1 MTFLVT
7 VAFVLNYIAAANE
20 NYRVEYSNLNSKD
33 IYQQRIYV
41 KVSANEEMVVVSTAK
56 GSIANI
62 QSNHY
67 ITHVDDVEVFS
78 GNMDAFFAGGNRKAM
93 IPVLDDSDFMEDGKR
108 LLGFIK
114 VKSLSQQE
122 HNRRF
127 SISLRLGDGKRNS
140 LDTVRNEAVHYPG
153 FSSPEHWSG
162 GCVR

>member
-7 VAFVLNYIAAANE
+7 IAFVLHYIAAANE
-20 NYRVEYSNLNSKD
+20 VYQVQYSNLNSKD
-33 IYQQRIYV
+33 IYQQQIYV
-41 KVSANEEMVVVSTAK
+41 KVSANEEIVVVSTAE

-78 GNMDAFFAGGNRKAM
+78 GNLSAFFTSGNLKAM
-93 IPVLDDSDFMEDGKR
+93 IPMLDDSDFVEDGRR

-122 HNRRF
+122 GNRRF
-127 SISLRLGDGKRNS
+127 SVSLRLGDDKHNS
-140 LDTVRNEAVHYPG
+140 LDTVPYEAEHDPA
-153 FSSPEHWSG
+153 FSSPQHSRG